1 MLGYVVLAAITLFIG
16 GIALRSLVALW
27 QGKFLP
33 APAVT

>member
-1 MLGYVVLAAITLFIG
+1 MLGYVVLEAITLFIG

-33 APAVT
+33 TPAVP